1 MRSTNLWTPWL
12 FLGIVAAG
20 AVRLSPVLAVQ
31 NPPTSV
37 ASGLSSSLPA
47 DVYPDS
53 RNRLPVVR
61 RESLDES
68 GRNLFD
74 AIVGDARRLAGLQGP
89 AGIRLHSPVLGA
101 ATRRVN
107 DYLRFEAGLG
117 MDVVEL
123 AILVTARELNQQFE
137 WAAHEPTGRRAGLSE
152 ATIDTVKFRRA
163 TVGLGDRDATLSG
176 RNDG

>member
-1 MRSTNLWTPWL
+1 MPDIRRLMDSNYEIDQLWTSWL

-53 RNRLPVVR
+53 RNRLPVVK

-68 GRNLFD
+68 GRNPF
-74 AIVGDARRLAGLQGP
+74 
-89 AGIRLHSPVLGA
+89 
-101 ATRRVN
+101 
-107 DYLRFEAGLG
+107 
-117 MDVVEL
+117 
-123 AILVTARELNQQFE
+123 
-137 WAAHEPTGRRAGLSE
+137 
-152 ATIDTVKFRRA
+152 
-163 TVGLGDRDATLSG
+163 
-176 RNDG
+176 